1 MYSVNFLSVI
11 TPETKKEFREI
22 NISKNLSLHNY
33 ILLYHIAT

>member
-1 MYSVNFLSVI
+1 MYPVNFLSVI

-33 ILLYHIAT
+33 NLLYHNAT